1 VRIDGFRFRHVG
13 PFGADGVAVDGLV
26 PGLNVIAEHNERGKS
41 SLLRA
46 LQLFLLQGHTT
57 WGKRGHA
64 IKRDDGSAT
73 GEIDFSH
80 QGVGYRLIKTY
91 QRGKD
96 AQLIDRATGAVL
108 ARKGEADERMATI
121 MGTADKARGPSGLLW
136 VEQGLSMDAVQDDGL
151 VASKLETELSTLV
164 GGDRARDYL
173 ARTEAALGELLT
185 TTGRPRVGGPLKLA
199 EDELEQVEADLIEAH
214 RLREQTRQIGL
225 DLTRVR
231 AALSRLE
238 AEEDDTETDARIAQV
253 RTELDSAKAA
263 RASLE
268 TAQALAQRLTAEA
281 EQAERRLADHLA
293 TIARHDRATQGAT
306 AERKAVTSL
315 TQRRDA
321 IKTALVD
328 IDAKLAALRHSQSQ
342 LAAVQSARANAERV
356 QDRQAALQQ
365 VETRLEALDTL
376 LADREKQVEAR
387 NALPEV
393 DRATLDQLAALE
405 QGAARLEHQLGD
417 VDIQLRLTL
426 EAGVT
431 ASLDGESVGSGT
443 VRLDATSELIL
454 PGVGRIAL
462 DAPEADS
469 LKCERD
475 GLIAQAEDLRVR
487 LGVTDYADAAT
498 ALRARTEIDATLRMT
513 DKERD
518 RIAPDG
524 RDTLIDR
531 KTALIREIE
540 TLTDLIAAA
549 PELEAGIDAETLD
562 TEIAAQSGARAA
574 LQDEQVELSGKLEAG
589 KTRLD
594 AHQLALTEL
603 PDSAAPNQRAD
614 TQAELGATAATAR
627 QRAETA
633 LSELETLRAQAPTDP
648 ALLQASLT
656 RLTQVRENR
665 AKQLTDLKQKDVE
678 LSARRSGVFD
688 RSDPDL
694 DVKALEGQAETLRE
708 TVEHHRRQ
716 AQALTLLRDTLN
728 ASQRQLQDEYTEPV
742 RRELAPLLARVI
754 DGADLSLNE
763 TLGAQGLLRE
773 GRDDDLALLSGGTRE
788 QIAILTRLAFA
799 RLLARGGQ
807 ACPVILDDALVYADD
822 DRRARMFDVLNYV
835 SSGEDALQLLYLS
848 CHERAARE
856 LGGHRLNLMSW
867 PQD

>member
-1 VRIDGFRFRHVG
+1 MRIDGFRFRHVG

-26 PGLNVIAEHNERGKS
+26 SGLNVVAEHNERGKS

-46 LQLFLLQGHTT
+46 LQVFLLKSHRSSD
-57 WGKRGHA
+57 KDVKA
-64 IKRDDGSAT
+64 ITRTDSVPM
-73 GEIDFSH
+73 GEIDFTH
-80 QGVGYRLIKTY
+80 DGRTYRLIKTF
-91 QRGKD
+91 QRRSD
-96 AQLIDRATGAVL
+96 AQLIDRSTGATL
-108 ARKGEADERMATI
+108 AKKGEADERMAAI

-173 ARTEAALGELLT
+173 ARTEAALGEIMT
-185 TTGRPRVGGPLKLA
+185 SRGPKKGGPLKLA
-199 EDELEQVEADLIEAH
+199 EDALETIESQLADAH

-225 DLTRVR
+225 DLVRVR
-231 AALSRLE
+231 AALSRLQGE
-238 AEEDDTETDARIAQV
+238 DDDTETDARIAQV

-293 TIARHDRATQGAT
+293 TIARYDRAKQGVT
-306 AERKAVTSL
+306 TERKAVTNL
-315 TQRRDA
+315 MQRRDA
-321 IKTALVD
+321 IKTSLAD
-328 IDAKLAALRHSQSQ
+328 IDAQLSALRHSQSQ
-342 LAAVQSARANAERV
+342 LVAAQSARANVERV

-405 QGAARLEHQLGD
+405 QDAARLEHRLGD
-417 VDIQLRLTL
+417 VDVQLRLTL
-426 EAGVT
+426 EAGAT
-431 ASLDGESVGSGT
+431 ASLDGRTIGSGT

-462 DAPEADS
+462 DAPEADT
-469 LKCERD
+469 LKRDRD
-475 GLIAQAEDLRVR
+475 GLIVQAEDLRAR

-498 ALRARTEIDATLRMT
+498 ALRARADIDATLRMT

-531 KTALIREIE
+531 KAALLREIE

-549 PELEAGIDAETLD
+549 PELEVHVDAQTIDAE
-562 TEIAAQSGARAA
+562 IATQSGARAA
-574 LQDEQVELSGKLEAG
+574 LQDEQVELSGKLEAA

-603 PDSAAPNQRAD
+603 PESAAPNQRTD
-614 TQAELGATAATAR
+614 TQAELAAAAATAR

-648 ALLQASLT
+648 DLLQASLN

-678 LSARRSGVFD
+678 LSARRSGVLD

-694 DVKALEGQAETLRE
+694 EVKALDGQAETLRE
-708 TVEHHRRQ
+708 TVEQHRRH
-716 AQALTLLRDTLN
+716 AQALTLLRDTLG
-728 ASQRQLQDEYTEPV
+728 ASQRQLQDQYTEPV

-835 SSGEDALQLLYLS
+835 SVGEDALQLLYLS

-856 LGGHRLNLMSW
+856 LGGHRLTLTSW
-867 PQD
+867 LKD

>member
-1 VRIDGFRFRHVG
+1 MRIDGFRFRHVG

-26 PGLNVIAEHNERGKS
+26 SGLNVVAEHNERGKS

-57 WGKRGHA
+57 WGKRGNA

-73 GEIDFSH
+73 GEIDFTH
-80 QGVGYRLIKTY
+80 QGVAYRLIKTY

-96 AQLIDRATGAVL
+96 AQLIDRSTGATL
-108 ARKGEADERMATI
+108 AKKGEADERMAAI

-185 TTGRPRVGGPLKLA
+185 ATGRPRVGGPLKLA
-199 EDELEQVEADLIEAH
+199 EDALEQVESQLADAH

-225 DLTRVR
+225 DLMRVR
-231 AALSRLE
+231 AALSRLQGE
-238 AEEDDTETDARIAQV
+238 DDDTETDARIAQV

-268 TAQALAQRLTAEA
+268 TAQALAQRLTAET

-293 TIARHDRATQGAT
+293 TIARYDRAKQGVT
-306 AERKAVTSL
+306 TERKAVTNL
-315 TQRRDA
+315 MQRRDA
-321 IKTALVD
+321 IKTSLAD
-328 IDAKLAALRHSQSQ
+328 IDAQLSALRHSQSQ
-342 LAAVQSARANAERV
+342 LAAAQSARANVERV

-365 VETRLEALDTL
+365 VESRLEALDTL

-387 NALPEV
+387 NALPEI

-405 QGAARLEHQLGD
+405 QDAARLEHRLGD
-417 VDIQLRLTL
+417 VDVQLRLTL
-426 EAGVT
+426 EAGAT
-431 ASLDGESVGSGT
+431 ASLDGRTIGSGT

-462 DAPEADS
+462 DAPEADT
-469 LKCERD
+469 LKRDRD
-475 GLIAQAEDLRVR
+475 GLIVQAEDLRAR

-498 ALRARTEIDATLRMT
+498 ALRARADIDATLRMT

-531 KTALIREIE
+531 KAALLREIE

-549 PELEAGIDAETLD
+549 PELEVHVDAQTIDAE
-562 TEIAAQSGARAA
+562 IATRSGARAA
-574 LQDEQVELSGKLEAG
+574 LQDEQVELSGKLEAA

-603 PDSAAPNQRAD
+603 PESAAPKQRTD
-614 TQAELGATAATAR
+614 TQAELAAAAATTR

-648 ALLQASLT
+648 DLLQASLN

-678 LSARRSGVFD
+678 LSARRSGVLD

-694 DVKALEGQAETLRE
+694 EVKALDGQAETLRE
-708 TVEHHRRQ
+708 TVEQHRRH
-716 AQALTLLRDTLN
+716 AQALTLLRDTLG
-728 ASQRQLQDEYTEPV
+728 ASQRQLQDQYTEPV

-835 SSGEDALQLLYLS
+835 SVGEDALQLLYLS

-856 LGGHRLNLMSW
+856 LGGHRLTLTSW
-867 PQD
+867 LKD

>member
-1 VRIDGFRFRHVG
+1 MRIDGFRFRHVG

-26 PGLNVIAEHNERGKS
+26 SGLNVVAEHNERGKS

-46 LQLFLLQGHTT
+46 LQVFLLKSHRSSD
-57 WGKRGHA
+57 KDVKA
-64 IKRDDGSAT
+64 ITRTDGVPM
-73 GEIDFSH
+73 GEIDFTH
-80 QGVGYRLIKTY
+80 DGRTYRLIKTF
-91 QRGKD
+91 QRRSD
-96 AQLIDRATGAVL
+96 AQLIDRSTGATL
-108 ARKGEADERMATI
+108 AKKGEADERMAAI

-173 ARTEAALGELLT
+173 ARTEAALGEIMT
-185 TTGRPRVGGPLKLA
+185 SRGPKKGGPLKLA
-199 EDELEQVEADLIEAH
+199 EDALETIESQLADAH

-225 DLTRVR
+225 DLMRVR
-231 AALSRLE
+231 AALSRLQGE
-238 AEEDDTETDARIAQV
+238 DDDTETDARIAQV

-293 TIARHDRATQGAT
+293 TIARYDRAKQGVT
-306 AERKAVTSL
+306 TERKAVTNL
-315 TQRRDA
+315 MQRRDA
-321 IKTALVD
+321 IKTSLAD
-328 IDAKLAALRHSQSQ
+328 IDAQLSALRHSQSQ
-342 LAAVQSARANAERV
+342 LAAAQSARANVERV

-405 QGAARLEHQLGD
+405 QDAARLEHRLGD
-417 VDIQLRLTL
+417 VDVQLRLTL
-426 EAGVT
+426 EAGAT
-431 ASLDGESVGSGT
+431 ASLDGRTIGSGT

-462 DAPEADS
+462 DAPEADT
-469 LKCERD
+469 LKRDRD
-475 GLIAQAEDLRVR
+475 GLIVQAEDLRAR

-498 ALRARTEIDATLRMT
+498 ALRARADIDATLRMT

-531 KTALIREIE
+531 KAALLREIE

-549 PELEAGIDAETLD
+549 PELEVHVDAQTIDAE
-562 TEIAAQSGARAA
+562 IATRSGARAA
-574 LQDEQVELSGKLEAG
+574 LQDEQVELSGKLEAA

-603 PDSAAPNQRAD
+603 PESAAPKQRTD
-614 TQAELGATAATAR
+614 TQAELAAAAATTR

-648 ALLQASLT
+648 DLLQASLN

-678 LSARRSGVFD
+678 LSARRSGVLD

-694 DVKALEGQAETLRE
+694 EVKALDGQAETLRE
-708 TVEHHRRQ
+708 TVEQHRRH
-716 AQALTLLRDTLN
+716 AQALTLLRDTLG
-728 ASQRQLQDEYTEPV
+728 ASQRQLQDQYTEPV

-835 SSGEDALQLLYLS
+835 SVGEDALQLLYLS

-856 LGGHRLNLMSW
+856 LGGHRLTLTSW
-867 PQD
+867 LKD

>member
-1 VRIDGFRFRHVG
+1 MRIDGFRFRHVG

-26 PGLNVIAEHNERGKS
+26 SGLNVVAEHNERGKS

-46 LQLFLLQGHTT
+46 LQVFLLKSHRSSD
-57 WGKRGHA
+57 KDVKA
-64 IKRDDGSAT
+64 ITRADGVPM
-73 GEIDFSH
+73 GEIDFTH
-80 QGVGYRLIKTY
+80 DGRAYRLIKTF
-91 QRGKD
+91 QRRSD
-96 AQLIDRATGAVL
+96 AQLIDRSTGATL
-108 ARKGEADERMATI
+108 AKKGEADERMAAI

-173 ARTEAALGELLT
+173 ARTEAALGEIMT
-185 TTGRPRVGGPLKLA
+185 SRGPKKGGPLKLA
-199 EDELEQVEADLIEAH
+199 EDALETIESQLADAH

-225 DLTRVR
+225 DLMRVR
-231 AALSRLE
+231 AALSRLQGE
-238 AEEDDTETDARIAQV
+238 DDDTETDARIAQV

-263 RASLE
+263 RASLQ

-281 EQAERRLADHLA
+281 EQAERRLGDHLA
-293 TIARHDRATQGAT
+293 TIARHDRATQGA
-306 AERKAVTSL
+306 ADERKAVTTL

-321 IKTALVD
+321 IKTSLSD
-328 IDAKLAALRHSQSQ
+328 IDAQLSALRHSQSQ
-342 LAAVQSARANAERV
+342 LVAAQSARANVERV

-376 LADREKQVEAR
+376 LVDREKQVEAR

-405 QGAARLEHQLGD
+405 QGAARLEHRLRD
-417 VDIQLRLTL
+417 VDVQLRLTL
-426 EAGVT
+426 EADAT
-431 ASLDGESVGSGT
+431 ASLDGKTIGSGT

-462 DAPEADS
+462 DAPEADT
-469 LKCERD
+469 LKHDRD
-475 GLIAQAEDLRVR
+475 DLIVQAKDLRAR

-498 ALRARTEIDATLRMT
+498 ALRARADIDATLRMT

-531 KTALIREIE
+531 QAALLREIE

-549 PELEAGIDAETLD
+549 PKLEVDVDAQTIDAE
-562 TEIAAQSGARAA
+562 IATQSGARAA
-574 LQDEQVELSGKLEAG
+574 LQDEQVELSGKLEAA

-603 PDSAAPNQRAD
+603 PESAAPNQRTD
-614 TQAELGATAATAR
+614 TQAELAAAAATAR

-648 ALLQASLT
+648 DLLQASLN

-665 AKQLTDLKQKDVE
+665 AKQLTDLKQRDVE
-678 LSARRSGVFD
+678 LSARRSGVLD

-694 DVKALEGQAETLRE
+694 EVKALDGQAETLRE
-708 TVEHHRRQ
+708 TVEQHRRH
-716 AQALTLLRDTLN
+716 AQALTLLRDTLG
-728 ASQRQLQDEYTEPV
+728 ASQRQLQDQYTEPV

-835 SSGEDALQLLYLS
+835 SVGEDALQLLYLS

-856 LGGHRLNLMSW
+856 LGGHRLTLTSW
-867 PQD
+867 LKD